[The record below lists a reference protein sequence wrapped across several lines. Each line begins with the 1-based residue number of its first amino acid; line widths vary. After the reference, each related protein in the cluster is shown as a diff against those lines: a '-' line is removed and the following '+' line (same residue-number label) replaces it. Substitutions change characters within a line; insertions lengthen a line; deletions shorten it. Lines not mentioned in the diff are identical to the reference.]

1 MKTLSIGLILA
12 IATTLLLFRMPW
24 QQDTD
29 LAPAPP
35 LATIAGT
42 LDGLEPQTPIQI
54 KAGPEQIEDSVNNTS
69 DLAITI
75 GEAIDPSE
83 ALFFETPTPMAT
95 LDIGEPLDPDDLN
108 QLETAFANDINV
120 GEAAEPE
127 DPASWAASAAEKVIE
142 SGEPGEPTE
151 AWPPSLNEDQA
162 PIHVGE
168 PLDVD
173 EVFTIPN

>member
-12 IATTLLLFRMPW
+12 IATTLLLFRMPL

-42 LDGLEPQTPIQI
+42 FDGLEPQTPIQD

-75 GEAIDPSE
+75 GEAMDPSE
-83 ALFFETPTPMAT
+83 ALFFETPTPLAT
-95 LDIGEPLDPDDLN
+95 LNIGEPLDPDDLN
-108 QLETAFANDINV
+108 QLEAAYANAINV

-127 DPASWAASAAEKVIE
+127 DPASWTAPAAEKVIE
-142 SGEPGEPTE
+142 SGEPGEPAE

-173 EVFTIPN
+173 DVFTIPN